1 MTIATGDSVTLEYT
15 GRLDDGTVFDT
26 SLESVAKETE
36 LAESQPDREYS
47 PLTVEVGEGEII
59 PGLEEALIGL
69 EPDATSTVAIS
80 PEKGYGEWSEEQ
92 VQEYDAE
99 EFRQM
104 IDGQAPE
111 EGAYV
116 QTQQGGVAEIVHVD
130 EEVVRVD
137 FNHSLAG
144 ETLEFEIEIV
154 TIN

>member
-1 MTIATGDSVTLEYT
+1 MTIVTGDSVTLEYT
-15 GRLDDGTVFDT
+15 GRLDDGSVFDT
-26 SLESVAKETE
+26 SLESVAEETE

-69 EPDATSTVAIS
+69 ESDATQTVDIS
-80 PEKGYGEWSEEQ
+80 PEEAYGEWSEEQ
-92 VQEYDAE
+92 VQEYDTE

-104 IDGQAPE
+104 IDGQTPE

-130 EEVVRVD
+130 EDVVRVD

-154 TIN
+154 EIN